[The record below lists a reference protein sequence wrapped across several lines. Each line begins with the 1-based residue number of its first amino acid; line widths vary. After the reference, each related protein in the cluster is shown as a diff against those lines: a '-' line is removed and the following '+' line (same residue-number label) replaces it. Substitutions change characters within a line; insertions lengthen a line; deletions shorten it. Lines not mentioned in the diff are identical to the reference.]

1 MHAQMKS
8 KLYLHFLIEQKK
20 ETNEAEDVP
29 QEAIE
34 SAATARQC
42 TKTPEDREEV
52 TVPTALLSRYCFYN
66 SFLPKGT
73 EPS

>member
-42 TKTPEDREEV
+42 TKTTQVREEV
-52 TVPTALLSRYCFYN
+52 A
-66 SFLPKGT
+66 GT
-73 EPS
+73 TPERLNVVVKLQNPIL

>member
-42 TKTPEDREEV
+42 TKTQK
-52 TVPTALLSRYCFYN
+52 TKN
-66 SFLPKGT
+66 K
-73 EPS
+73 